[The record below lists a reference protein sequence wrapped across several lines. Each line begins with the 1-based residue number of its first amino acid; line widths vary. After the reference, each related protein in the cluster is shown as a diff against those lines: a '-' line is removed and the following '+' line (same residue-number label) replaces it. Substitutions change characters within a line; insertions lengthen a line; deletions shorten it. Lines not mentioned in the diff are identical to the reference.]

1 MQCISD
7 VFKKQ
12 PARRISSSV
21 FFDFS
26 FDRFCFH
33 LGSFPNSD
41 IFFVFFRRFF
51 ENFSRNWRKSSM
63 STSFYKV
70 SSRMLLVL
78 YFFSNR
84 RFKSLIPC
92 ESFFCF
98 FLKIYRS
105 NLRKSLRLLFFFD
118 SFCLLINSSLALIYV
133 YFHAFSINF
142 LLILRKGWFCEW
154 GENVTSS

>member
-1 MQCISD
+1 MQCIND

-12 PARRISSSV
+12 PTRRISSSDIFV
-21 FFDFS
+21 FS

-33 LGSFPNSD
+33 LGSFHNSD

-78 YFFSNR
+78 YFFSNK
-84 RFKSLIPC
+84 RFISLIPC
-92 ESFFCF
+92 ESFF
-98 FLKIYRS
+98 LKYYRS
-105 NLRKSLRLLFFFD
+105 NLRKFLRLLFFFEFFVNL
-118 SFCLLINSSLALIYV
+118 STLVWHWLM
-133 YFHAFSINF
+133 SIF
-142 LLILRKGWFCEW
+142 MPFQLILCSF
-154 GENVTSS
+154 

>member
-12 PARRISSSV
+12 PTRRISSSV
-21 FFDFS
+21 FFVFS

-63 STSFYKV
+63 STSFYKI

-78 YFFSNR
+78 YFFSNK
-84 RFKSLIPC
+84 RFISLIPC
-92 ESFFCF
+92 ESF

-118 SFCLLINSSLALIYV
+118 FFVNLSTLVWHWLM
-133 YFHAFSINF
+133 SIF
-142 LLILRKGWFCEW
+142 MPFQLILCSF
-154 GENVTSS
+154 